1 MDYKQRCKFLE
12 NRIGRLND
20 IGIALSREDDFNK
33 LFEMIMEEAKHI
45 TNADGRTLYMKS
57 EDGNF
62 LNFEIVRTD
71 STNLVMGGTSGK
83 EIAWPSIPLFDKNQ
97 KPNYK
102 NVACY
107 AAHTGKTINIK
118 DAYNEDGFDFSGT
131 KNADKNN
138 NYRSKSFLTIP
149 LKNHEDEI
157 VGVMQLINATSPAS
171 KDVISFTNDMEQQ
184 VESLA
189 SQAAVA
195 LTNKR
200 LVAELKNLFEAFI
213 KLIAHA
219 IDKKSKYTGGHCERV
234 PEICMMLADAV
245 EKADYG
251 KYKDF
256 KMNDDE
262 RYELYIAAWLHD
274 CGKVATPPHIVDKGT
289 KLETIT
295 DRIEVIESRIEILK
309 RDAEIEFLKKQLDC
323 SVNQKDFDSK
333 KYETIYQD
341 RLKELDENLSFIK
354 NANIGGEYMEKKDQ
368 IRIEEISANTYMQ
381 NNNVSNLL
389 DDRDVRN
396 LQIEKGTLLPEE
408 REIINDHIVITIDML
423 EKLPYPKNL
432 RNVPE
437 FAGGHHETLDGK
449 GYPNGLTADQ
459 MSTQAKIMAIA
470 DIFEALTAADRPYK
484 DGKKLSH
491 AMRIMG
497 YFKDDYHIDKDLFEI
512 FVKEKVYLKYA
523 DMHVDKGQID
533 KVNEL
538 ELVV

>member
-1 MDYKQRCKFLE
+1 MNLKERCTFLE
-12 NRIGRLND
+12 NRIKRLND
-20 IGIALSREDDFNK
+20 IGIALSKEDDFNK
-33 LFEMIMEEAKHI
+33 LFEMIMEEAKQI

-57 EDGNF
+57 EDGKF

-71 STNLVMGGTSGK
+71 STSLIMGGTSGDA
-83 EIAWPSIPLFDKNQ
+83 ISWPSIPLFLDDDN
-97 KPNYK
+97 PNHK
-102 NVACY
+102 NVSCY
-107 AAHTGKTINIK
+107 VAHTGKSINIK
-118 DAYNEDGFDFSGT
+118 DAYKEDGFDFSGT
-131 KNADKNN
+131 KAVDKNN

-157 VGVMQLINATSPAS
+157 VGVMQLINATD
-171 KDVISFTNDMEQQ
+171 KKTGNVIEFSEDMEQQ

-200 LVAELKNLFEAFI
+200 LVAELKNLFESFI

-219 IDKKSKYTGGHCERV
+219 IDKKSEYTGGHCERV

-256 KMNDDE
+256 KMNEEE

-295 DRIEVIESRIEILK
+295 DRIEVINARFEILK
-309 RDAEIEFLKKQLDC
+309 RDAKIEFLKEQLDGQ
-323 SVNQKDFDSK
+323 NNKGYDKLKK
-333 KYETIYQD
+333 KYDDKMKYLNDSLT
-341 RLKELDENLSFIK
+341 FIK
-354 NANIGGEYMEKKDQ
+354 EINIGGEYMEESSKN
-368 IRIEEISANTYMQ
+368 RVEEIARSSFI
-381 NNNVSNLL
+381 SNGATKKLL
-389 DDRDVRN
+389 EENDVRN

-449 GYPNGLTADQ
+449 GYPKGLTSEE

-470 DIFEALTAADRPYK
+470 DIYEALTAADRPYK

-512 FVKEKVYLKYA
+512 FVKEKIYLNYA
-523 DMHVDKGQID
+523 KKHVDSNQID
-533 KVNEL
+533 DVIEEQL
-538 ELVV
+538 LA